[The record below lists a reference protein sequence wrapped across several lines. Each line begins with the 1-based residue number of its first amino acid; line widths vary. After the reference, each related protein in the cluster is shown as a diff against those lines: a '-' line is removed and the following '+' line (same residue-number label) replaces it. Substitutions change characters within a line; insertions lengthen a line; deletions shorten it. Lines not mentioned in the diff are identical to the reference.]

1 MSTAISAL
9 SPVGTA
15 PRIDGR
21 SMAARPDTL
30 RARTVFLVDAGYDNS
45 TEFLAELATW
55 FREHQPSVATV
66 TVHIDNIAEP
76 APDVYERIAREGDV
90 AICAVGLCSMCAPA
104 VTNHIARLESDYQ
117 VPCVGVH
124 DRAFARLVKSASQAT
139 GMPNLRHVFLPSP
152 VRGRTAGEFR
162 EYIAGPNA
170 ATGRPFVADLLA
182 ALTQPLSADEATAQ
196 TDDGTRPALVEARSA
211 DALHD
216 LFVANGWTD
225 GLPVIL
231 PTPERVAAMLTGT
244 SRAPD
249 EVVGRIRA
257 TKTRPFWTMTV
268 EQVAINAVMAG
279 ARPEELPTILAIFSS
294 GYTARHSSTSSIG
307 RMVVLNGPVRHEI
320 GANSGIGALGPY
332 SRVNSAI
339 GRAYGLGSQNL
350 QGGSEPGVTFAG
362 SMGNPFALT
371 NLTFAENE
379 EASPW
384 EPLHVQ
390 YGYDADQSTATIFGM
405 VRSLMLVP
413 AGILPT
419 WREQARAA
427 LSGLRPGAGATL
439 LLDPLA
445 AQDLVARE
453 GFARKADLLAWM
465 VENGQIAAGRWRDRP
480 RPNRYA
486 SLADEGVEP
495 WAGYFRAPADE
506 LIPLNTLEDVHV
518 VVVGGGTLPCWGVAD
533 GLTNKAE
540 YNHIYGTTVSIDEWR

>member
-307 RMVVLNGPVRHEI
+307 GW
-320 GANSGIGALGPY
+320 SC
-332 SRVNSAI
+332 
-339 GRAYGLGSQNL
+339 
-350 QGGSEPGVTFAG
+350 
-362 SMGNPFALT
+362 
-371 NLTFAENE
+371 
-379 EASPW
+379 
-384 EPLHVQ
+384 
-390 YGYDADQSTATIFGM
+390 ST
-405 VRSLMLVP
+405 VRS
-413 AGILPT
+413 ATRSAPT
-419 WREQARAA
+419 PGSARWAPTAA
-427 LSGLRPGAGATL
+427 STRRSGGRTAW
-439 LLDPLA
+439 
-445 AQDLVARE
+445 AR
-453 GFARKADLLAWM
+453 RTSR
-465 VENGQIAAGRWRDRP
+465 AGR
-480 RPNRYA
+480 
-486 SLADEGVEP
+486 S
-495 WAGYFRAPADE
+495 PA
-506 LIPLNTLEDVHV
+506 
-518 VVVGGGTLPCWGVAD
+518 
-533 GLTNKAE
+533 
-540 YNHIYGTTVSIDEWR
+540 